1 MDMLVTLEVSH
12 APMSWSKAKASL
24 NIPSIVVTLE
34 VSHAPISS
42 LNDEGASV
50 ATIFACRSGPLITRA
65 QRLISAQE
73 GSLRHELPYIGCDFL
88 RARADLID
96 YMKSI
101 GFLFGGA
108 SL

>member
-1 MDMLVTLEVSH
+1 MPGPVRRPARLH
-12 APMSWSKAKASL
+12 RFG
-24 NIPSIVVTLE
+24 
-34 VSHAPISS
+34 
-42 LNDEGASV
+42 GA
-50 ATIFACRSGPLITRA
+50 
-65 QRLISAQE
+65 
-73 GSLRHELPYIGCDFL
+73 LRESRRYSESYELPYIGFDFL

>member
-1 MDMLVTLEVSH
+1 VSW
-12 APMSWSKAKASL
+12 A
-24 NIPSIVVTLE
+24 V
-34 VSHAPISS
+34 
-42 LNDEGASV
+42 
-50 ATIFACRSGPLITRA
+50 
-65 QRLISAQE
+65 
-73 GSLRHELPYIGCDFL
+73 DFL